1 MCCRSEKPELDTND
15 GEIGDDLERVDV
27 LIMCD
32 DRQAPA
38 GSDRRDPHI
47 IDPGSDGWTPDERVG
62 IDRSLQAY
70 TLHGARAWHAEHDR
84 GRIAPGTLADLVVW
98 SGDLYA
104 HEHDPSGLLDQHAE
118 VTLVGGHVVHS
129 AGAVTDPVG
138 HAVGDDPAASVR
150 TVCAHVH

>member
-1 MCCRSEKPELDTND
+1 MPNLQKVERMRGRSYRMCCRSEKPELDTND
-15 GEIGDDLERVDV
+15 GEIGDALERVDV

-70 TLHGARAWHAEHDR
+70 TVPL
-84 GRIAPGTLADLVVW
+84 
-98 SGDLYA
+98 
-104 HEHDPSGLLDQHAE
+104 DPAGLRDERAE
-118 VTLVGGHVVHS
+118 VTLVGGRVMHPAGVV
-129 AGAVTDPVG
+129 ADPVG
-138 HAVGDDPAASVR
+138 DAVGEDRAASSHA
-150 TVCAHVH
+150 VCAHAH